1 MAYDFT
7 NDIKRVRDYYESD
20 PLQKRYSALITG
32 ESGAGKTY
40 LVRTCRLPV
49 HIDSFDP
56 GGTKGLRKEIAEGK
70 IIADTR
76 WEKEDPLR
84 PDRFDEWKKEFEH
97 RIRVGYFEHFGTY
110 VLDSATSWGDA
121 VMNQQLSSAGRAGEA
136 PKFTKDYTPQKI
148 AMINA
153 IKRMMNL
160 PCDFILIGHLK
171 MIEEIKGTTKDGE
184 PIKTIKYRFLTTGQ
198 ASVTIPMQFDELY
211 VLRGKDSSDGV
222 KRVILTDAQG
232 QYQARSRLKA
242 DGKLLVE
249 EEPNIK
255 AILKK
260 IGLKWEDKPPIGGNK

>member
-1 MAYDFT
+1 MTYNIL
-7 NDIKRVRDYYESD
+7 NDIKKVRDYYEGD

-56 GGTKGLRKEIAEGK
+56 GGTKGLRKEIEAGK

-84 PDRFDEWKKEFEH
+84 PDRFEEWKKEFEH

-136 PKFTKDYTPQKI
+136 PRFTKDYTPQKI

-171 MIEEIKGTTKDGE
+171 MIEEVKGTTRDGE
-184 PIKTIKYRFLTTGQ
+184 PIKTIKFRFLTTGQ

-211 VLRGKDSSDGV
+211 VLRGKDSPDGV

-232 QYQARSRLKA
+232 TYQARSRLKA

-260 IGLKWEDKPPIGGNK
+260 IGLKWEDKPPIGGDK